1 MSSRAARQRANA
13 AAQWRSMLPTALA
26 SSAAVLVALIVG
38 GLFLLAVKE
47 NPVTAYKALFQGAF
61 GSKKGIAETLV
72 AATPY
77 ILGGLSFLVAA
88 RAGLFNI
95 GIEGQ
100 LMMGGLACGLFT
112 AYDLGLPSYIFLP
125 AALIVAAVAG
135 GIWGAIAG
143 FLKAKTGAHEV
154 ITTIMLN
161 YLAYRINTY
170 VFTSQAKNLPVSA
183 NLQGTD
189 PVQPAAR
196 LPIILHGTRL
206 HAGLIV
212 ALIAVVVVW
221 FVLFRTTYGYRLRT
235 VGQSPGAAAYAG
247 ISWGRTLVSAMFISG
262 ALAGLMGASEALGLQ
277 GRHYGSPPGYGFT
290 SIAVG
295 LVGRN
300 HPFGM
305 IFSGVLFGVLRAGAT
320 KMQNQVGVSKEIV
333 QILQGLV
340 ILAVSA
346 LSATDRI
353 RAWWRLR
360 RGPAGPSPAVGP
372 LTPEHPEDAPVL
384 PVARMNGGAPAEAG
398 P

>member
-1 MSSRAARQRANA
+1 M
-13 AAQWRSMLPTALA
+13 PT
-26 SSAAVLVALIVG
+26 LVASVGAVIVALLFG
-38 GLFLLAVKE
+38 ALFLLIVKN
-47 NPVTAYKALFQGAF
+47 NPITAYKALFEGAF
-61 GSKKGIAETLV
+61 GSKRGIAETLV

-77 ILGGLSFLVAA
+77 ILGGLSFLFAA

-100 LMMGGLACGLFT
+100 LMMGGLACGLYS
-112 AYDLGLPSYIFLP
+112 AYDLGLPAVIFLP
-125 AALIVAAVAG
+125 TALIISAIAG

-154 ITTIMLN
+154 ISTIMLN

-170 VFTSQAKNLPVSA
+170 VLTTQAKHLPVNP
-183 NLQGTD
+183 NLLGTD
-189 PVQPAAR
+189 PAQPAAR

-212 ALIAVVVVW
+212 ALLAAVIVW
-221 FVLFRTTYGYRLRT
+221 YVLFRTTYGYRVRT

-247 ISWGRTLVSAMFISG
+247 ISWSRTMISAMFVSG
-262 ALAGLMGASEALGLQ
+262 ALAGLMGAGEALGLQ

-295 LVGRN
+295 LVGHN
-300 HPFGM
+300 HPIGM

-320 KMQNQVGVSKEIV
+320 TMQNKVGTSKEIV

-346 LSATDRI
+346 LASVERMRGWWRGRAGRAAAVVPFDPYLEERPESAT
-353 RAWWRLR
+353 
-360 RGPAGPSPAVGP
+360 G
-372 LTPEHPEDAPVL
+372 L
-384 PVARMNGGAPAEAG
+384 PVASSRGANTEAAS
-398 P
+398 

>member
-1 MSSRAARQRANA
+1 MTNRAAPPRADA
-13 AAQWRSMLPTALA
+13 AARWRTWIPTAVA
-26 SSAAVLVALIVG
+26 SSAAVIVALIVG
-38 GLFLLAVKE
+38 GLFLLALKE
-47 NPVTAYKALFQGAF
+47 NPITAYRALFEGAF
-61 GSKKGIAETLV
+61 GSRRGIAETLV

-112 AYDLGLPSYIFLP
+112 AYDLGLPSVIFLP
-125 AALIVAAVAG
+125 AALIIAAAAG
-135 GIWGAIAG
+135 GVWGAIAG
-143 FLKAKTGAHEV
+143 FLKARTGAHEV
-154 ITTIMLN
+154 ISTIMLN
-161 YLAYRINTY
+161 YLAFRVNTY
-170 VFTSQAKNLPVSA
+170 VFTTQANRLPVSA
-183 NLQGTD
+183 NLQGTN

-212 ALIAVVVVW
+212 ALLATVVVW
-221 FVLFRTTYGYRLRT
+221 YVLFRTTYGYRLRT
-235 VGQSPGAAAYAG
+235 VGQSPGAAGYAG
-247 ISWGRTLVSAMFISG
+247 ISRGRTLVSAMFFSG
-262 ALAGLMGASEALGLQ
+262 ALAGLMGAGEALGLQ

-300 HPFGM
+300 NPFGM

-320 KMQNQVGVSKEIV
+320 KMQNQVGTSKEIV

-346 LSATDRI
+346 LPATDRI
-353 RAWWRLR
+353 RSWWKSRNSP
-360 RGPAGPSPAVGP
+360 PAPGEAGRSPA
-372 LTPEHPEDAPVL
+372 PENPEDAPVL
-384 PVARMNGGAPAEAG
+384 PVARMGGPVNAEAVR
-398 P
+398 

>member
-1 MSSRAARQRANA
+1 
-13 AAQWRSMLPTALA
+13 
-26 SSAAVLVALIVG
+26 V
-38 GLFLLAVKE
+38 
-47 NPVTAYKALFQGAF
+47 
-61 GSKKGIAETLV
+61 
-72 AATPY
+72 
-77 ILGGLSFLVAA
+77 
-88 RAGLFNI
+88 
-95 GIEGQ
+95 
-100 LMMGGLACGLFT
+100 
-112 AYDLGLPSYIFLP
+112 
-125 AALIVAAVAG
+125 
-135 GIWGAIAG
+135 
-143 FLKAKTGAHEV
+143 LKARTGAHEV

-170 VFTSQAKNLPVSA
+170 VFTTQAAHLPVNP

-212 ALIAVVVVW
+212 ALLAAVAIW
-221 FVLFRTTYGYRLRT
+221 YVLFRTTFGYRLRT

-247 ISWGRTLVSAMFISG
+247 ISTGKTIVTAMFLSG
-262 ALAGLMGASEALGLQ
+262 ALAGLMGAGEALGLQ

-300 HPFGM
+300 HPLGV
-305 IFSGVLFGVLRAGAT
+305 IFSGLLFGVLRAGAT
-320 KMQNQVGVSKEIV
+320 KMQNQVGTSKEIV

-353 RAWWRLR
+353 RNWWRTR
-360 RGPAGPSPAVGP
+360 RGPAAPNPAVRP
-372 LTPEHPEDAPVL
+372 TVPENPEDAPVL
-384 PVARMNGGAPAEAG
+384 PVARMNGGVKAEAV

>member
-1 MSSRAARQRANA
+1 MSSRPAPQGTNAVAQLRAIV
-13 AAQWRSMLPTALA
+13 PTALA
-26 SSAAVLVALIVG
+26 SSAAVAIALIVG
-38 GLFLLAVKE
+38 GLFLLILKE
-47 NPVTAYKALFQGAF
+47 NPITAYKALFEGAF

-100 LMMGGLACGLFT
+100 LMMGGLACGLYS
-112 AYDLGLPSYIFLP
+112 AYDLGLPSYVFLP
-125 AALIVAAVAG
+125 SALIIAAVAG

-154 ITTIMLN
+154 ISTIMLN
-161 YLAYRINTY
+161 YLAFRINTY

-189 PVQPAAR
+189 PAQPAAR

-212 ALIAVVVVW
+212 ALLATVVVW
-221 FVLFRTTYGYRLRT
+221 YVLFRTTYGYRLRT

-247 ISWGRTLVSAMFISG
+247 ISRGRTLVSAMFISG

-277 GRHYGSPPGYGFT
+277 GRHYGAPPGYGFT

-300 HPFGM
+300 NPFGM

-320 KMQNQVGVSKEIV
+320 KMQNKVGTSKEIV

-340 ILAVSA
+340 ILSVSA
-346 LSATDRI
+346 LAATDRI
-353 RAWWRLR
+353 RNWWRTRKGSGTPSLTTR
-360 RGPAGPSPAVGP
+360 PAAPDN
-372 LTPEHPEDAPVL
+372 PEDAPVL
-384 PVARMNGGAPAEAG
+384 PVARMNRGVNAEAV